1 MFPALIGD
9 MGLSPLQ
16 IGGVVSA
23 FVAGYGIAHV
33 PGGMLA
39 ERVGLRAA
47 ILLGIAIEAIG
58 VVLTAAA
65 HGYGALLVGRL
76 VCGVGGSVYI
86 GSAVGLTTAWFR
98 DRELAT
104 ANGLIAG
111 VAFSVGAAI
120 GLFGWGL
127 LAAAIG
133 WRLAILAG
141 AAAALASLLLLAAA
155 YPHPPVGDRPEAA
168 PGHSLA
174 SLRRVVGSERLWIM
188 SLAFFGGYGSYFTAV
203 AMIPGYAVERLH
215 VDAATGH
222 LLGAILLLSGIVGS
236 LLGGWLSDRVLG
248 LLPTFLLACTV
259 EALALLAVPHVG
271 IGGLELAAGLVGAST
286 ILGFVSWIGLPGLMR
301 TSLRSERHPH
311 RGRPDADRGWRS
323 AAWCCPRPTRRWS
336 AASAPPP
343 AGTGWRRCPSPVP
356 SWRSPRVDVDAA
368 LRSPEA
374 GAVAKSGAGAM
385 MGCAPNPTRRRPGD
399 LSDQRESSFRQS

>member
-1 MFPALIGD
+1 MNRWLALVIIFLSFLPFTLNWFAIIPMFPALIGD
-9 MGLSPLQ
+9 MRLSPLQ

-58 VVLTAAA
+58 VVLTATA

-104 ANGLIAG
+104 ANGLITG

-141 AAAALASLLLLAAA
+141 AAVALASLLLMAAA
-155 YPHPPVGDRPEAA
+155 YPHPPVDDRPEAA

-301 TSLRSERHPH
+301 TSLLVSDIPTAV
-311 RGRPDADRGWRS
+311 GLMLTVVAVGGVVLPPAYAALVDRFGAAAGWNGL
-323 AAWCCPRPTRRWS
+323 A
-336 AASAPPP
+336 AASIAC
-343 AGTGWRRCPSPVP
+343 AVIAIASRRSG
-356 SWRSPRVDVDAA
+356 RGA
-368 LRSPEA
+368 
-374 GAVAKSGAGAM
+374 AVA
-385 MGCAPNPTRRRPGD
+385 
-399 LSDQRESSFRQS
+399 

>member
-1 MFPALIGD
+1 MNRWLALVIIFLSFLPFTLNWFAIIPMFPALIRD

-23 FVAGYGIAHV
+23 FVAGYGLAHV

-39 ERVGLRAA
+39 ERLGLKVA
-47 ILLGIAIEAIG
+47 ILLGIAVEAVG
-58 VVLTAAA
+58 VVLTAMA

-76 VCGVGGSVYI
+76 VCGVGGSIYI

-104 ANGLIAG
+104 ANGLVTG

-133 WRLAILAG
+133 WRAAILAG
-141 AAAALASLLLLAAA
+141 AAAGLASLLLLAVA
-155 YPHPPVGDRPEAA
+155 YPHPPMDDRPEAA

-248 LLPTFLLACTV
+248 LLPTFLLACLI
-259 EALALLAVPHVG
+259 ESLALLAVPHVG

-286 ILGFVSWIGLPGLMR
+286 ILGFVCWIGLPGLMR
-301 TSLRSERHPH
+301 TSLRVSDIPTAVGLMLTVVAVGGVVLPPAYAALA
-311 RGRPDADRGWRS
+311 GRFGAAAGWDGL
-323 AAWCCPRPTRRWS
+323 A
-336 AASAPPP
+336 AASIAC
-343 AGTGWRRCPSPVP
+343 AILAIAARRHG
-356 SWRSPRVDVDAA
+356 RDAA
-368 LRSPEA
+368 IA
-374 GAVAKSGAGAM
+374 
-385 MGCAPNPTRRRPGD
+385 
-399 LSDQRESSFRQS
+399 

>member
-1 MFPALIGD
+1 MNRWLALTIIFLSFLPFTLNWFAIIPMFPALIGE

-76 VCGVGGSVYI
+76 VCGIGGSVYI

-104 ANGLIAG
+104 ANGLITG

-133 WRLAILAG
+133 WRPAILAG
-141 AAAALASLLLLAAA
+141 AATALAALLLLAVA
-155 YPHPPVGDRPEAA
+155 YPHPPLDDRPEAA
-168 PGHSLA
+168 PGHSMA

-271 IGGLELAAGLVGAST
+271 ARGLELAAGLVGAST

-301 TSLRSERHPH
+301 TSLRVSDIPTAVGLMLTVVAVGGVVLPPAYAALV
-311 RGRPDADRGWRS
+311 GRFGAAAGWNGL
-323 AAWCCPRPTRRWS
+323 A
-336 AASAPPP
+336 AASIAC
-343 AGTGWRRCPSPVP
+343 ALIAIASRRSG
-356 SWRSPRVDVDAA
+356 RGA
-368 LRSPEA
+368 
-374 GAVAKSGAGAM
+374 AVA
-385 MGCAPNPTRRRPGD
+385 
-399 LSDQRESSFRQS
+399 

>member
-1 MFPALIGD
+1 MNRWLALTIIFLSFLPFTLNWFAIIPMFPALIGD

-76 VCGVGGSVYI
+76 VCGIGGSIYI

-104 ANGLIAG
+104 ANGLITG

-141 AAAALASLLLLAAA
+141 AAAALASLLLLAVA

-168 PGHSLA
+168 PGHSMA

-248 LLPTFLLACTV
+248 LLPTFLLACTM

-301 TSLRSERHPH
+301 TSLRVSDIPTAVGLMLTVVAIGGVVLPPAYAALV
-311 RGRPDADRGWRS
+311 GRFGAAAGWNGL
-323 AAWCCPRPTRRWS
+323 A
-336 AASAPPP
+336 AASIAC
-343 AGTGWRRCPSPVP
+343 AVIAIASRRSG
-356 SWRSPRVDVDAA
+356 RGA
-368 LRSPEA
+368 
-374 GAVAKSGAGAM
+374 AVA
-385 MGCAPNPTRRRPGD
+385 
-399 LSDQRESSFRQS
+399 

>member
-1 MFPALIGD
+1 MNRWLALTIIFLSFLPFTLNWFAIIPMFPALIGD

-33 PGGMLA
+33 PGGMLT

-76 VCGVGGSVYI
+76 VCGIGGSVYI
-86 GSAVGLTTAWFR
+86 GSAIGLTTAWFR

-141 AAAALASLLLLAAA
+141 AAAALASLLLLAVA

-168 PGHSLA
+168 PGHSMA

-301 TSLRSERHPH
+301 TSLRVSDIPTAVGLMLTVVAIGGVVLPPAYAAMVGRFGAAAGWDGLAAVSIACAVLAIASRR
-311 RGRPDADRGWRS
+311 RGRGA
-323 AAWCCPRPTRRWS
+323 
-336 AASAPPP
+336 
-343 AGTGWRRCPSPVP
+343 
-356 SWRSPRVDVDAA
+356 
-368 LRSPEA
+368 
-374 GAVAKSGAGAM
+374 AVA
-385 MGCAPNPTRRRPGD
+385 
-399 LSDQRESSFRQS
+399 